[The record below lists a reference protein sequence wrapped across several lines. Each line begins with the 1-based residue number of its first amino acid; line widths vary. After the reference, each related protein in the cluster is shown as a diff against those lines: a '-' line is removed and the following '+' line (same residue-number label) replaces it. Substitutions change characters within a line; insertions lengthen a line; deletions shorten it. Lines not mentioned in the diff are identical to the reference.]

1 VIRHKPG
8 ALPPKISALQIPQP
22 LAPFLRRLALH
33 PQNDAPIRLE
43 SKKMKA
49 KYELLVSELQMQRF
63 PRQTQLLPRPSAI
76 CHLVL
81 CDPHVAAPKL

>member
-1 VIRHKPG
+1 MTGLGDEFAAGSSTSLFITANVF
-8 ALPPKISALQIPQP
+8 
-22 LAPFLRRLALH
+22 PFVAF
-33 PQNDAPIRLE
+33 LE

-63 PRQTQLLPRPSAI
+63 PRQTQLLPLPSAI

-81 CDPHVAAPKL
+81 CHPHVAAPKL